1 MSHFLKRQLGIES
14 PQSTDMK
21 KLIGVKEV
29 VDDYFEER
37 RKKTRERLE
46 KIKNEQL
53 AKEQGE
59 LQDRPKISKNS
70 KKIVERIMRE
80 IQENQR
86 EAELAEKKLE
96 QEREKEANNSEMVV
110 SFNSRTTKKTK
121 TAKKEPS
128 CSAISRSRHFLAE
141 HSALNCQC
149 EMEFPQAE
157 YNLDKVIDA
166 RLRMTDYLYKK
177 AGKKIPAKQFR
188 MVTDSDKNENVS
200 TQSKFVDEPERNLA
214 RYIGDKEARELYT
227 LQNQVLGK
235 NQQTIKTI
243 DSEEQMDER
252 LRLDTN
258 SKRFLQERLEE
269 IKRSFK

>member
-110 SFNSRTTKKTK
+110 SFNSRTTKKT
-121 TAKKEPS
+121 
-128 CSAISRSRHFLAE
+128 
-141 HSALNCQC
+141 
-149 EMEFPQAE
+149 
-157 YNLDKVIDA
+157 
-166 RLRMTDYLYKK
+166 
-177 AGKKIPAKQFR
+177 
-188 MVTDSDKNENVS
+188 
-200 TQSKFVDEPERNLA
+200 
-214 RYIGDKEARELYT
+214 
-227 LQNQVLGK
+227 
-235 NQQTIKTI
+235 
-243 DSEEQMDER
+243 
-252 LRLDTN
+252 
-258 SKRFLQERLEE
+258 
-269 IKRSFK
+269 